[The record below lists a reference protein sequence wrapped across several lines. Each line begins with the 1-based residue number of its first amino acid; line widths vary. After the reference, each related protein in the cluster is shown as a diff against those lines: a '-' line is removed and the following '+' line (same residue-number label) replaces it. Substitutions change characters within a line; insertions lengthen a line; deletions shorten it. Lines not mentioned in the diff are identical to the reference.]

1 MPPVTELE
9 NLLAGSVPFSVIALA
24 AGIALL
30 WGGAEAVTRSL
41 GPVARRFGVSE
52 LIVTILGVSVLS
64 SLPELSLSMAAGL
77 EGQADISI
85 GNVVGSNFVTLTFV
99 TALCALV
106 SPIAVTQGIKERE
119 SSWMILSS
127 AVVLVLA
134 VDGTVSRIDG
144 VLLVALYLP
153 YLASVLAEARA
164 EARRSRAAGLLDTPE
179 ARRRIWPFTLLI
191 LAGIA
196 AIVAG
201 AEVALIGGQSLGHLA
216 GISPLVLGALIFAL
230 GTSLPELA
238 IALSATLKKKA
249 AVTIGEIYASNIF
262 TALVVLGLCAI
273 ARPIEGFSKQVLQF
287 DLPLLILGGVMIQ
300 IFLNTGNRLVRLEAL
315 AIMGL
320 YLFFVAGHF
329 LPVGLSF

>member
-1 MPPVTELE
+1 MTTVEHVLSGSIPLSTFG
-9 NLLAGSVPFSVIALA
+9 LL

-52 LIVTILGVSVLS
+52 LVVTILGVSILS

-77 EGQADISI
+77 RGEADIAI

-99 TALCALV
+99 TAVCALV
-106 SPIAVTQGIKERE
+106 LPIAVTRGIKERE

-134 VDGTVSRIDG
+134 SDGKVSRIDG
-144 VLLVALYLP
+144 LLLVSLYLP
-153 YLASVLAEARA
+153 YLASVLSEARA
-164 EARRSRAAGLLDTPE
+164 EARHSRAEGLIGGSAP
-179 ARRRIWPFTLLI
+179 RQRIWPQVLLI
-191 LAGIA
+191 LSGVA
-196 AIVAG
+196 AIVIG
-201 AEVALIGGQSLGHLA
+201 ARVALAGGQSLGRQA
-216 GISPLVLGALIFAL
+216 GMSPLVLGALVFAV
-230 GTSLPELA
+230 GTSMPELA
-238 IALSATLKKKA
+238 IALSATLKRKA
-249 AVTIGEIYASNIF
+249 SVTIGEIYASNIF

-273 ARPIEGFSKQVLQF
+273 ARPIEGFSPQVLRF

-300 IFLNTGNRLVRLEAL
+300 IFLNTGNRLIRLEAL
-315 AIMGL
+315 AVLGL